1 MVDAKHLPFRP
12 AGRGAHRRRRCDDR
26 VVERVLDRHQFRPTS
41 HYRSRAQ
48 HAHVLGLAGAAS
60 SKDRPAGDC
69 RFDILDR

>member
-1 MVDAKHLPFRP
+1 MVDAKHLRFRR
-12 AGRGAHRRRRCDDR
+12 AGGGADSRRDDR
-26 VVERVLDRHQFRPTS
+26 VVERVLDRHQFRPAS

-48 HAHVLGLAGAAS
+48 HAHLLGLAGAAS